1 VYSCQKIKPKH
12 VSEFLKELP
21 SRMRNKLDIK
31 DDSKDEQ
38 IEKIVLKMRM
48 AVTED
53 GYVYFNEMLYRVMYA

>member
-1 VYSCQKIKPKH
+1 
-12 VSEFLKELP
+12 
-21 SRMRNKLDIK
+21 MRNKLDIK

-53 GYVYFNEMLYRVMYA
+53 GFVYFNEMLYRVMYA